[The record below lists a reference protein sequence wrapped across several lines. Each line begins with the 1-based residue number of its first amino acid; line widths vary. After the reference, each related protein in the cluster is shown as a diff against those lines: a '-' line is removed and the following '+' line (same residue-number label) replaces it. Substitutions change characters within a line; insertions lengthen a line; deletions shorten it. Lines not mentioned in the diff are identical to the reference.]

1 MKPNFKHNFDEELN
15 LNNLNLIN
23 DSDLHPLRN
32 DLKNDNIN
40 IIELQNNLNDL
51 INKFN
56 LNKKSLNKFLKS
68 FQFNSDLNSFKN
80 DLNDQ
85 QNSLVKS
92 VIIKSISNNLLRNSK
107 FDEFDELSKL
117 YDVKFDDGYIQKILN
132 LNSFLT
138 FIKNGNLDEVI
149 SLVGIY

>member
-15 LNNLNLIN
+15 LNNLNLVN

-56 LNKKSLNKFLKS
+56 LNKKSLNKFLKG

-85 QNSLVKS
+85 QNSLVNS
-92 VIIKSISNNLLRNSK
+92 LIIKSISNNLLRNSK

-132 LNSFLT
+132 LNSFLN

-149 SLVGIY
+149 SLVGVY

>member
-92 VIIKSISNNLLRNSK
+92 LIIKSISNNLLRNSK

>member
-40 IIELQNNLNDL
+40 LIELQNSLNDL

-92 VIIKSISNNLLRNSK
+92 LIIKSISNNLLRNSK

-132 LNSFLT
+132 LNSFLN

-149 SLVGIY
+149 SLVGVY